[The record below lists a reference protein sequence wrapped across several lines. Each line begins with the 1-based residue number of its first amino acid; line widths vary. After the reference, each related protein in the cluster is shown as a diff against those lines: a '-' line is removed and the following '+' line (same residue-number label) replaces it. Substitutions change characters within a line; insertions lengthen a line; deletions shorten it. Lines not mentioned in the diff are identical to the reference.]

1 MESYEWRPLV
11 RRAAAIELAALA
23 TLGVVAAVAF
33 WSGTLVSCTTLTCY
47 GAYLTTRMI
56 PSAALFKRL
65 RGDALGIAARPRD
78 ERIERFLTIAGSGL
92 LAFYAVANAALDLF
106 EPRLDDDP
114 LSLPGIAAALCAFAL
129 VALILASQRP
139 LGTRLATPAMRASR
153 TSASSS
159 AAVTA
164 VVVVALLLHVFIPE
178 WWIDTTV
185 DLGFAA
191 LAGATIRAALAQP
204 GAARQVS

>member
-1 MESYEWRPLV
+1 MDSYEWRPLV

-47 GAYLTTRMI
+47 GAYLATRMI

-92 LAFYAVANAALDLF
+92 LASYACANAALDVF

-114 LSLPGIAAALCAFAL
+114 LSLPGIAAALGAFAL
-129 VALILASQRP
+129 VALILASQRSA
-139 LGTRLATPAMRASR
+139 GLASPAMRASR
-153 TSASSS
+153 TAASSS

-185 DLGFAA
+185 DVGFAA
-191 LAGATIRAALAQP
+191 LAGATIRAALAPP